1 MGKWTFFFPFA
12 QSICLAFFSFSYCFH
27 LIISFHPTYSSIL
40 LVLAS
45 LIVYTSSFFL
55 PSLFC
60 LFLHFFLSLLCSFVS
75 LLFLFFPPFIHLS
88 PESTP
93 FPIYHFLLSFIPSQ
107 FIHLFCS
114 FIACILA
121 FTYTSLTSLISH
133 FPPLPHTL
141 PSFFTFFLDPADSII
156 PT

>member
-40 LVLAS
+40 LVPAS
-45 LIVYTSSFFL
+45 LILYTSSFF

-75 LLFLFFPPFIHLS
+75 WNFLCFPPFIHLS

-93 FPIYHFLLSFIPSQ
+93 LFYISFPSFFHFFTVYLFVLFIYCRLSC
-107 FIHLFCS
+107 IHLH
-114 FIACILA
+114 ILNK
-121 FTYTSLTSLISH
+121 SSCH
-133 FPPLPHTL
+133 FVLPHTL
-141 PSFFTFFLDPADSII
+141 PSLLPFLIPFPADSII